1 MGSGSGK
8 SQCTVKNRRGEHKT
22 QGRTQGS
29 PVRNIFKR
37 KNIMTATTTEQ
48 AFEEAIEKSLIEKGG
63 YTKGNPSDF
72 SRELAFDPKMI
83 FAFLQDTQPQSW
95 KKLSE
100 IHGPQVESKILQRL
114 FKELDNRSTLDVL
127 RKGFVDYGVRFKMA
141 YFKPASRL
149 NPETLAL
156 YDKNRLTVT
165 RQVKYSLKNENSI
178 DMLLSLNGLP
188 VATVELKNQFT
199 GQNAA
204 NARWQYAVD
213 RDPNELLFKFKKRA
227 LVHFAVDTDEAYMT
241 TRLEGKAT
249 RYLPF
254 NLGYHK
260 GTGNPPNPNGHKTSY
275 LWEYVW
281 AKDSWMDIIGS
292 FLLLQAEEYKVD
304 GKIFKKEKLIFP
316 RFHQLDVV
324 RKLAQDARQ
333 KGPGNNYL
341 IQHSAGSGK
350 SNSIAWLAYRL
361 SSLHNDNDKRVFDSV
376 IVVTDRLVLDQQLQN
391 TIYQFEHKLGVV
403 QKIDKDSTQLA
414 LALSAG
420 TNIIITTL
428 QKFPFVLDKIG
439 NFSERNYAIIVD
451 EAHSSQGGESSK
463 KMKEALTVIDMSD
476 DARNEPPEYG
486 EDHDIEDEI
495 RSSMLARGKQPNL
508 AFFAFTATPKA
519 KTLEVFGQTGDDG
532 KPAPF
537 HLYSMR
543 QAIEENFILDVL
555 KYYTTYKTYFRLSKT
570 IEDDPDINRKKAS
583 RAIARFLS
591 LHPHNLA
598 QKTEVIIEHFRQC
611 VMPKIGGKAKAMVVT
626 SSRPHVI
633 RYKTEFDKYIKEKGY
648 TDIKTLVAFTPF
660 TDRDTGISYTEL
672 GINGFKEKELPDKF
686 ATNEYQILLVAEKYQ
701 TGFDQPLLHTMYVDK
716 KLSGVRAVQTLS
728 RLNRIYPGKEDTFIL
743 DFANDEQEILDAF
756 QPYYEQTMLSSTT
769 DPNKLYDLKNRIEGF
784 RIIWQSEI
792 DAFSRIFFKS
802 RKLRG
807 AKDHAMLN
815 SFIDPAVDRFQ
826 VIKDEEKQD
835 DFKHTLTTF
844 IRLYAFLSQIMPF
857 ADIDLEK
864 FYAYARLL
872 LNKLPKQD
880 VSARFKINDEVALEY
895 YRLQKIR
902 EGTIVLE
909 KDNASE
915 LHPIM
920 EAGTKKEK
928 EELARLSEI
937 IEILNDKFGTD
948 FTDADKYFF
957 TQIEEELIADKK
969 LSEQAKNN
977 NIGNFKFGFEDMFL
991 NKLIERMDSNLD
1003 ISRKI
1008 MDDTS
1013 FGDVVKE
1020 WMLHKV
1026 YNRLNEMQSE

>member
-1 MGSGSGK
+1 MNDP
-8 SQCTVKNRRGEHKT
+8 T
-22 QGRTQGS
+22 
-29 PVRNIFKR
+29 I
-37 KNIMTATTTEQ
+37 TTEQ

-63 YTKGNPSDF
+63 YAKGDPSDF
-72 SRELAFDPKMI
+72 SRELAFDPKAI
-83 FAFLQDTQPQSW
+83 FAFFKDSQPQSW

-100 IHGPQVESKILQRL
+100 IHGSQTESKVLQRL
-114 FKELDNRSTLDVL
+114 FKELDNRGTLDVL
-127 RKGFVDYGVRFKMA
+127 RNGFVDYGVRFKMA
-141 YFKPASRL
+141 YFKPASKL
-149 NPETLAL
+149 NPETIVL
-156 YDKNRLTVT
+156 YNKNRLAVT
-165 RQVKYSLKNENSI
+165 RQVKYSLKKENSI
-178 DMLLSLNGLP
+178 DMVLSLNGLP

-204 NARWQYAVD
+204 NAKWQYAVD

-227 LVHFAVDTDEAYMT
+227 LVHFAVDTDEVYMT

-254 NLGYHK
+254 NLGYNN
-260 GTGNPPNPNGHKTSY
+260 GAGNPPNPNGHKTAY

-292 FLLLQAEEYKVD
+292 FLLLQTDEYKVD
-304 GKIFKKEKLIFP
+304 GKVFKKEKLIFP
-316 RFHQLDVV
+316 RYHQLDVV
-324 RKLAQDARQ
+324 RKLARDASF

-361 SSLHNDNDKRVFDSV
+361 SSLHDDKDERVFDSV

-391 TIYQFEHKLGVV
+391 TIYQFEHKFGVV

-414 LALSAG
+414 SALSAG
-420 TNIIITTL
+420 INIIITTL

-439 NFSERNYAIIVD
+439 ELPKRDYAVIVD
-451 EAHSSQGGESSK
+451 EAHSSQGGEASK
-463 KMKEALTVIDMSD
+463 KMKETLTVIDMDGEIES
-476 DARNEPPEYG
+476 EMPGYG

-543 QAIEENFILDVL
+543 QAIEEKFILDVL
-555 KYYTTYKTYFRLSKT
+555 KYYITYKTYFRLSKA
-570 IEDDPDINRKKAS
+570 IEDDPDINKKKAS
-583 RAIARFLS
+583 RAIARFLA

-598 QKTEVIIEHFRQC
+598 QKTEIIIEHFRRC
-611 VMPKIGGKAKAMVVT
+611 VMPKVGGKAKAMVVT
-626 SSRPHVI
+626 SSRPHVV
-633 RYKTEFDKYIKEKGY
+633 RYKKEFDKYIKEKGY
-648 TDIKTLVAFTPF
+648 LDIKTLVAFTAF
-660 TDRDTGISYTEL
+660 TDRDTGISYTEYE
-672 GINGFKEKELPDKF
+672 INKFKEKELPEKF

-743 DFANDEQEILDAF
+743 DFANEEQEILDAF
-756 QPYYEQTMLSSTT
+756 QPYYEQTTLSSTT
-769 DPNKLYDLKNRIEGF
+769 DPNKLYDLKNKLEGF
-784 RIIWQSEI
+784 QIIWQSEI
-792 DAFSRIFFKS
+792 DNFSKIFFKS
-802 RKLRG
+802 RTFSSV
-807 AKDHAMLN
+807 KDHAMLN
-815 SFIDPAVDRFQ
+815 SFIDPAVDRYK
-826 VIKDEEKQD
+826 VMKDEGERE
-835 DFKHTLTTF
+835 DFKHTLTVF
-844 IRLYAFLSQIMPF
+844 IRLYSFLSQIMPF

-880 VSARFKINDEVALEY
+880 VSDRFKIHDEVALEY

-909 KDNASE
+909 KDSEGE

-928 EELARLSEI
+928 EELAKLSEI

-957 TQIEEELIADKK
+957 TQIEEELVADEK

-977 NIGNFKFGFEDMFL
+977 SIGNFKFGFEDMFQ

-1003 ISRKI
+1003 IFTKI
-1008 MDDTS
+1008 MDDKT

-1020 WMLHKV
+1020 WMLYKV

>member
-1 MGSGSGK
+1 MD
-8 SQCTVKNRRGEHKT
+8 
-22 QGRTQGS
+22 S
-29 PVRNIFKR
+29 PR
-37 KNIMTATTTEQ
+37 TTTEQ

-63 YTKGNPSDF
+63 YAKGDPSDF
-72 SRELAFDPKMI
+72 SRELAFDPKTI
-83 FAFLQDTQPQSW
+83 FAFLKDTQPKSW

-100 IHGPQVESKILQRL
+100 IHGSQVESKVLQRL
-114 FKELDNRSTLDVL
+114 FKELDNRGTLDVL

-165 RQVKYSLKNENSI
+165 RQVKYSLSKENSI

-188 VATVELKNQFT
+188 VATVELKNRFT
-199 GQNAA
+199 GQNAT
-204 NARWQYAVD
+204 NAKWQYAVD

-254 NLGYHK
+254 NLGYNK
-260 GTGNPPNPNGHKTSY
+260 GAGNPPNPNGHKTAY

-281 AKDSWMDIIGS
+281 TKDSWMDIIGA
-292 FLLLQAEEYKVD
+292 FLHLQVDEYRVD

-324 RKLAQDARQ
+324 RKLARDAAS

-361 SSLHNDNDKRVFDSV
+361 SSLHNDKDERVFDSV

-414 LALSAG
+414 LALSTG

-439 NFSERNYAIIVD
+439 ELPKRNYAVIVD
-451 EAHSSQGGESSK
+451 EAHSSQGGEASK
-463 KMKEALTVIDMSD
+463 KMKEALTVIDMSGD
-476 DARNEPPEYG
+476 IRNEPPEYG
-486 EDHDIEDEI
+486 EEPDNEDEI
-495 RSSMLARGKQPNL
+495 RNSMLARGKQPNL

-555 KYYTTYKTYFRLSKT
+555 KYYTTYKTYFRLSKA
-570 IEDDPDINRKKAS
+570 IEDDPDINKKKAS

-598 QKTEVIIEHFRQC
+598 QKTEVIIEHFRRC
-611 VMPKIGGKAKAMVVT
+611 VMSKIGGKAKAMVVT

-633 RYKTEFDKYIKEKGY
+633 RYKDEFDKYIKENGY
-648 TDIKTLVAFTPF
+648 TDIKILVAFTSF
-660 TDRDTGISYTEL
+660 TDRETGIYYTESE
-672 GINGFKEKELPDKF
+672 INGFGEKELPDKF

-756 QPYYEQTMLSSTT
+756 QPYYEQTTLSSTT

-784 RIIWQSEI
+784 QIIWQSEI

-802 RKLRG
+802 QKLRG

-815 SFIDPAVDRFQ
+815 SFIDPAVDRYLA
-826 VIKDEEKQD
+826 VKDEEEQE
-835 DFKHTLTTF
+835 DFKHTLTVF

-857 ADIDLEK
+857 ADMDLEK
-864 FYAYARLL
+864 FYAYARLF
-872 LNKLPKQD
+872 LNKLPKRN
-880 VSARFKINDEVALEY
+880 VSERFKIHDEVALEY

-902 EGTIVLE
+902 EGRIFLE
-909 KDNASE
+909 KDGEST
-915 LHPIM
+915 LHPIT

-937 IEILNDKFGTD
+937 IEILNNKFGTD

-957 TQIEEELIADKK
+957 TQIEEELVADEK
-969 LSEQAKNN
+969 LSEQAKSNS
-977 NIGNFKFGFEDMFL
+977 IDNFKFGFEDTFL
-991 NKLIERMDSNLD
+991 NKLIERMDSNQD
-1003 ISRKI
+1003 IFTKI
-1008 MDDTS
+1008 MDDKS

-1020 WMLHKV
+1020 WMLFKV
-1026 YNRLNEMQSE
+1026 YNRLNEMQS

>member
-1 MGSGSGK
+1 
-8 SQCTVKNRRGEHKT
+8 
-22 QGRTQGS
+22 
-29 PVRNIFKR
+29 
-37 KNIMTATTTEQ
+37 MTSITTEQ
-48 AFEEAIEKSLIEKGG
+48 AFEEAIEKSLIEKSG
-63 YTKGNPSDF
+63 YAKGDPSDF
-72 SRELAFDPKMI
+72 SRELAFDSKTI
-83 FAFLQDTQPQSW
+83 FAFLKNTQPQPW
-95 KKLSE
+95 EKLSE
-100 IHGPQVESKILQRL
+100 IHGSQTESKILQRL
-114 FKELDNRSTLDVL
+114 FKELDNRGILDVL
-127 RKGFVDYGVRFKMA
+127 RNGFVDYGVRFKMA
-141 YFKPASRL
+141 YFKPASGL
-149 NPETLAL
+149 NPETIVL
-156 YDKNRLTVT
+156 YNKNRLTVT

-178 DMLLSLNGLP
+178 DILLSLNGLP
-188 VATVELKNQFT
+188 VVTVELKNQFT

-204 NARWQYAVD
+204 NAKWQSAAD

-227 LVHFAVDTDEAYMT
+227 LVHFAVDTDEVYMT

-254 NLGYHK
+254 NRGYNK
-260 GTGNPPNPNGHKTSY
+260 GAGNPPNPNGHKTSY

-292 FLLLQAEEYKVD
+292 FLLLQTDEYRVD

-324 RKLAQDARQ
+324 RKLARDARQ
-333 KGPGNNYL
+333 KGLGNNYL

-361 SSLHNDNDKRVFDSV
+361 SSLHNDKDKRVFGSV

-403 QKIDKDSTQLA
+403 QKIDKDSSQLA
-414 LALSAG
+414 SALSSG
-420 TNIIITTL
+420 INIIIITTP

-439 NFSERNYAIIVD
+439 ELPKRNYAIIVD
-451 EAHSSQGGESSK
+451 EAHSSQGGEASK
-463 KMKEALTVIDMSD
+463 KMKETLTVIEIENDI
-476 DARNEPPEYG
+476 PGYG
-486 EDHDIEDEI
+486 EDHDMEDEI

-555 KYYTTYKTYFRLSKT
+555 KYYTTYKTYFRLPKT
-570 IEDDPDINRKKAS
+570 IEEDPDLNKKKA
-583 RAIARFLS
+583 RLAIARFLS

-611 VMPKIGGKAKAMVVT
+611 VMPRIGGKAKAMVVT

-648 TDIKTLVAFTPF
+648 TDIKTLVAFTAF
-660 TDRDTGISYTEL
+660 TDRDTGISYTEYE
-672 GINGFKEKELPDKF
+672 INGFKEKELPEKF
-686 ATNEYQILLVAEKYQ
+686 ATNEYQIQLVAEKYQ
-701 TGFDQPLLHTMYVDK
+701 TGFDQPLLHTMYMDK
-716 KLSGVRAVQTLS
+716 KLSGVRAVQALS

-743 DFANDEQEILDAF
+743 DFANEEQEIIDAF
-756 QPYYEQTMLSSTT
+756 QPYYEQTALSSTT
-769 DPNKLYDLKNRIEGF
+769 DPNKLYDLKNKLEGF
-784 RIIWQSEI
+784 QIIWQSEI
-792 DAFSRIFFKS
+792 DAFSKIFFKS
-802 RKLRG
+802 RKLSSV
-807 AKDHAMLN
+807 KDHAMLN
-815 SFIDPAVDRFQ
+815 SFIDPAVDRYKA
-826 VIKDEEKQD
+826 IKDEGEQE
-835 DFKHTLTTF
+835 DFKHTLTVF
-844 IRLYAFLSQIMPF
+844 IRLYSFLSQIMPF
-857 ADIDLEK
+857 ADMELEK
-864 FYAYARLL
+864 FYACARLL
-872 LNKLPKQD
+872 LNKLPKRD
-880 VSARFKINDEVALEY
+880 VSDRFKLHDEVALEY

-909 KDNASE
+909 KDSGSA

-957 TQIEEELIADKK
+957 TQIEEELVADEK

-977 NIGNFKFGFEDMFL
+977 SIGNFKFGFEDMFQ
-991 NKLIERMDSNLD
+991 N
-1003 ISRKI
+1003 
-1008 MDDTS
+1008 
-1013 FGDVVKE
+1013 
-1020 WMLHKV
+1020 
-1026 YNRLNEMQSE
+1026 

>member
-1 MGSGSGK
+1 ML
-8 SQCTVKNRRGEHKT
+8 
-22 QGRTQGS
+22 
-29 PVRNIFKR
+29 RN
-37 KNIMTATTTEQ
+37 
-48 AFEEAIEKSLIEKGG
+48 
-63 YTKGNPSDF
+63 
-72 SRELAFDPKMI
+72 
-83 FAFLQDTQPQSW
+83 
-95 KKLSE
+95 
-100 IHGPQVESKILQRL
+100 
-114 FKELDNRSTLDVL
+114 
-127 RKGFVDYGVRFKMA
+127 GFVDHGVRFKLA

-149 NPETLAL
+149 NSETIVL
-156 YDKNRLTVT
+156 YNKNQLTIT

-204 NARWQYAVD
+204 NAKWQYAVD

-227 LVHFAVDTDEAYMT
+227 LVHFAVDTDQAYMT

-254 NLGYHK
+254 NQGYNK
-260 GTGNPPNPNGHKTSY
+260 DAGNPPNPNGHKSSY

-292 FLLLQAEEYKVD
+292 FLLLQIDEFKVD

-324 RKLAQDARQ
+324 RKLAHDARQ
-333 KGPGNNYL
+333 KGIGNNYL

-361 SSLHNDNDKRVFDSV
+361 SSLHNDKDEKIFDSV

-414 LALSAG
+414 VALSVG
-420 TNIIITTL
+420 INIIITTL

-439 NFSERNYAIIVD
+439 ELPKRNYAVIVD

-463 KMKEALTVIDMSD
+463 KMKETLTVIDMSC
-476 DARNEPPEYG
+476 EIESETPGYG
-486 EDHDIEDEI
+486 KDHDIEDEI

-508 AFFAFTATPKA
+508 SFFAFTATPKA

-555 KYYTTYKTYFRLSKT
+555 KYYTTYKTYFRLSKA
-570 IEDDPDINRKKAS
+570 IEDDPNINKKKAR

-633 RYKTEFDKYIKEKGY
+633 RYKTEFDKYITEKGY
-648 TDIKTLVAFTPF
+648 TDIKTLVAFTAF
-660 TDRDTGISYTEL
+660 TDRDTGISYTEYE
-672 GINGFKEKELPDKF
+672 INGFKEKELPEKF

-743 DFANDEQEILDAF
+743 DFANEEQEIIDAF
-756 QPYYEQTMLSSTT
+756 QPYYEQTTLSSTT
-769 DPNKLYDLKNRIEGF
+769 DPNKLYDLKNKLEGF
-784 RIIWQSEI
+784 QIIWQSEI
-792 DAFSRIFFKS
+792 DAFTKVFFMP
-802 RKLRG
+802 RKLRS

-815 SFIDPAVDRFQ
+815 SFIDPAVDRYK
-826 VIKDEEKQD
+826 VMKNEEEQEQE
-835 DFKHTLTTF
+835 DFKHTLTVF
-844 IRLYAFLSQIMPF
+844 IRLYSFLSQIMPF
-857 ADIDLEK
+857 ADMELEK

-880 VSARFKINDEVALEY
+880 VSDRFKLHDEVALEY
-895 YRLQKIR
+895 YRLQKIK

-909 KDNASE
+909 KDSE
-915 LHPIM
+915 SALHPIT

-957 TQIEEELIADKK
+957 AQIEEELIADEK
-969 LSEQAKNN
+969 LSEQARNN
-977 NIGNFKFGFEDMFL
+977 KIDNFKFGFEDMFM
-991 NKLIERMDSNLD
+991 NKLIERMDSNQD
-1003 ISRKI
+1003 IFAKI
-1008 MDDTS
+1008 MDDRS

-1020 WMLHKV
+1020 WMLYKV
-1026 YNRLNEMQSE
+1026 YNRLNEM

>member
-1 MGSGSGK
+1 MN
-8 SQCTVKNRRGEHKT
+8 SQR
-22 QGRTQGS
+22 
-29 PVRNIFKR
+29 
-37 KNIMTATTTEQ
+37 TTTEQ

-63 YTKGNPSDF
+63 YAKGDPSDF
-72 SRELAFDPKMI
+72 SRELAFDSKTI
-83 FAFLQDTQPQSW
+83 FSFFKDTQPQSW
-95 KKLSE
+95 EKLFE
-100 IHGPQVESKILQRL
+100 IHGSQTESKILQRL
-114 FKELDNRSTLDVL
+114 FKELDNRGTLDVL
-127 RKGFVDYGVRFKMA
+127 RNGFVDYGVRFKMA

-149 NPETLAL
+149 NPETIAL
-156 YDKNRLTVT
+156 YNKNRLTVT

-204 NARWQYAVD
+204 NAKWQYAVD

-227 LVHFAVDTDEAYMT
+227 FVHFAVDTDEAYMT

-254 NLGYHK
+254 NRGYNK
-260 GTGNPPNPNGHKTSY
+260 GAGNPPNPNGHKTFY

-292 FLLLQAEEYKVD
+292 FLLLQTEEYKVD

-324 RKLAQDARQ
+324 RKLARDARQ
-333 KGPGNNYL
+333 KGLGNNYL

-361 SSLHNDNDKRVFDSV
+361 SSLHNDKDERVFDSV

-414 LALSAG
+414 SALSAG
-420 TNIIITTL
+420 INIIITTL

-439 NFSERNYAIIVD
+439 KLPKRNYAIIVD
-451 EAHSSQGGESSK
+451 EAHSSQGGEASK
-463 KMKEALTVIDMSD
+463 KMKETLTVVDMSG
-476 DARNEPPEYG
+476 ETESETPEYG
-486 EDHDIEDEI
+486 EDHNIEDEI

-555 KYYTTYKTYFRLSKT
+555 KYYTTYKTYFRLSKA
-570 IEDDPDINRKKAS
+570 IEEDPDLNKKKA
-583 RAIARFLS
+583 RLAIARFLS

-611 VMPKIGGKAKAMVVT
+611 VMPRIGGKAKAMVVT

-648 TDIKTLVAFTPF
+648 TDIKTLVAFTAF
-660 TDRDTGISYTEL
+660 TDRDTGISYTEYE
-672 GINGFKEKELPDKF
+672 INGFKEKELPEKF

-743 DFANDEQEILDAF
+743 DFANEEQEIIDAF
-756 QPYYEQTMLSSTT
+756 QPYYEQTALSSTT
-769 DPNKLYDLKNRIEGF
+769 DPNKLYDLKNKLEGF
-784 RIIWQSEI
+784 QIIWQSEI
-792 DAFSRIFFKS
+792 DAFSKVFFKS
-802 RKLRG
+802 RKLSSV
-807 AKDHAMLN
+807 KDHAMLN
-815 SFIDPAVDRFQ
+815 SFIDPAVDRYKA
-826 VIKDEEKQD
+826 IKDEEEQE
-835 DFKHTLTTF
+835 DFKHTLTVF
-844 IRLYAFLSQIMPF
+844 IRLYSFLSQIMPF
-857 ADIDLEK
+857 ADMELEK

-872 LNKLPKQD
+872 LNKLPKRD
-880 VSARFKINDEVALEY
+880 VSDRFKLHDEVALEY

-909 KDNASE
+909 KDSGSA

-937 IEILNDKFGTD
+937 IEILNDRFGTD

-957 TQIEEELIADKK
+957 AQIEEELVADEK

-977 NIGNFKFGFEDMFL
+977 SIGNFKFGFEDMFQ

-1003 ISRKI
+1003 IFTKI
-1008 MDDTS
+1008 MDDTT

-1020 WMLHKV
+1020 WMLYKV
-1026 YNRLNEMQSE
+1026 YNRLNEMKSE